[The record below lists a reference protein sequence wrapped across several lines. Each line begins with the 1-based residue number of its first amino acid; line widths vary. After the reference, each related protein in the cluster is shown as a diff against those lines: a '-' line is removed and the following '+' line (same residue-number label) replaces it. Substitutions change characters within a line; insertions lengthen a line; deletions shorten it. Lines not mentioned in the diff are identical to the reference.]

1 MAYDKNDAGQVY
13 GKFIPTIWSSALE
26 KELEKNLVFGV
37 NTTREYE
44 GEVKKIGDT
53 VKILGTNAPTIYS
66 LARENAGGSINPA
79 EEIGGYEQLLHVH
92 QIRYF
97 HYKISKIDKAQS
109 IKGLMERHAT
119 DTGYQ
124 LADAVDQYLAS
135 IHVPDANNLNKKADE
150 LAQIEKV
157 EATDFSKDT
166 VLSYLDDAVQ
176 IARENN
182 IPTGKKMTATM
193 TPKAYRAL
201 KDAYQH
207 VSEIGLNNE
216 VLEKGQ
222 VGKYSNLVIKMS
234 NNTYVDGDGKEHIQI
249 KTDDAIAYV
258 HGMTETFAYEP
269 QDAFTDA
276 VKGYI
281 LFDAKVVRPKEIII
295 LEATH
300 A

>member
-1 MAYDKNDAGQVY
+1 M
-13 GKFIPTIWSSALE
+13 SA
-26 KELEKNLVFGV
+26 
-37 NTTREYE
+37 
-44 GEVKKIGDT
+44 
-53 VKILGTNAPTIYS
+53 P
-66 LARENAGGSINPA
+66 
-79 EEIGGYEQLLHVH
+79 
-92 QIRYF
+92 
-97 HYKISKIDKAQS
+97 
-109 IKGLMERHAT
+109 
-119 DTGYQ
+119 
-124 LADAVDQYLAS
+124 
-135 IHVPDANNLNKKADE
+135 
-150 LAQIEKV
+150 
-157 EATDFSKDT
+157 DFSKDT

-234 NNTYVDGDGKEHIQI
+234 NNTYVDDDGKEHIQI

-281 LFDAKVVRPKEIII
+281 YSMLKLLDQKKLLF
-295 LEATH
+295 
-300 A
+300 